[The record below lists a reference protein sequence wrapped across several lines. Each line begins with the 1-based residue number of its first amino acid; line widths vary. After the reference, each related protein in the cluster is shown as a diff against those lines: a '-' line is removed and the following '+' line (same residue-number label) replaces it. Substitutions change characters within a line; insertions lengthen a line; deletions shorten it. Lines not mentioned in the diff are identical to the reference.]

1 MQTNQH
7 EGYKPFRFEEH
18 TADVLI
24 EAYGRT
30 LEEAFS
36 NAARAVFEVITDTSK
51 VEPRECRK
59 VEIEGFDLE
68 NTLYK
73 WLEEFLV
80 YFDSEGLV
88 FSKFEVE
95 KIERVGEG
103 YRVVGMGCG
112 EPFNPEKHEHRTIV
126 KAITYAQMS
135 IERTNGPWKVK
146 FVVDI

>member
-1 MQTNQH
+1 MQASQH
-7 EGYKPFRFEEH
+7 ESYKPFEFEEH

-24 EAYGRT
+24 KAYGRT
-30 LEEAFS
+30 LEEAFA
-36 NAARAVFEVITDTSK
+36 NAARAVFEVITDTNK

-68 NTLYK
+68 NALYR
-73 WLEEFLV
+73 WLEEFLI

-88 FSKFEVE
+88 FSKFDVD
-95 KIERVGEG
+95 KIERTAEG
-103 YRVVGMGCG
+103 YRVIGIGCG
-112 EPFNPEKHEHRTIV
+112 EQFDPEKHEHRTIV

-135 IERTNGPWKVK
+135 IERVDGLWRIR

>member
-1 MQTNQH
+1 MQTSQYGN
-7 EGYKPFRFEEH
+7 YKPFEFEEH

-24 EAYGRT
+24 KAYGRT
-30 LEEAFS
+30 LEEAFA
-36 NAARAVFEVITDTSK
+36 NAARAVFEVITDTNR
-51 VEPRECRK
+51 VEPHECRK

-68 NTLYK
+68 NALYR

-88 FSKFEVE
+88 FSKFEVD
-95 KIERVGEG
+95 KIERTNKG
-103 YRVVGMGCG
+103 YRVVGVGCG

-135 IERTNGPWKVK
+135 IERTDGLWRIK